1 MAIRNQNRTNGI
13 TIHLSPFYMGLCILA
28 LLGYFIIIFSVVNQS
43 DPLLT
48 SSTGTTGSSNI
59 IHELAK
65 AHNEI
70 EKLTTR
76 ASKSEE
82 YAANLLKLKESTDK
96 KLLLEHE
103 MNQMHMNSLNS
114 NSKSKTNVAYTQGVI
129 ILGMHRSGTSL
140 LGGLMNAMGLN
151 VGSPLIPAGS
161 DNSKG
166 FFERIDVVLQND
178 YIMRKQNIHYSV
190 NMHRYDVKKSLIDI
204 YSEPSGSKF
213 FNEGRRGLAFLNNPK
228 NYPWMLKDPR
238 LCITIRSWLPLL
250 EYIPTV
256 VFQYRNPLD
265 VALSLQKREIEHFKI
280 SRTLKMWY
288 VYNRLGISQSH
299 DLCRVITSHHAV
311 MKNTKGELDRI
322 YNELND
328 CGLQVPHEVSHAKV
342 SEFVDSS
349 LQHGKT
355 QKDDLCK
362 HDLNTILPPE
372 SVWPTKDE
380 SHIQLY
386 RDCLVLFC
394 AMEDRSAFKR
404 DFNFKMDIYV

>member
-1 MAIRNQNRTNGI
+1 MAIRNQDNKNGI
-13 TIHLSPFYMGLCILA
+13 TIVLTPFYLYLGLIG
-28 LLGYFIIIFSVVNQS
+28 LLGYFIVIFSVINQS

-48 SSTGTTGSSNI
+48 SSTGTTGSSNV

-76 ASKSEE
+76 ASKSEQ
-82 YAANLLKLKESTDK
+82 YAANLLKLKESADK
-96 KLLLEHE
+96 KLLFEH
-103 MNQMHMNSLNS
+103 QMSS
-114 NSKSKTNVAYTQGVI
+114 ISKTKTNVEYTQGVI

-151 VGSPLIPAGS
+151 TGSPLIPPAS

-178 YIMRKQNIHYSV
+178 YIMKKQNVHYAG
-190 NMHRYDVKKSLIDI
+190 NMHLYDHKKGLKDI
-204 YSEPSGSKF
+204 YSEPDGSKF

-238 LCITIRSWLPLL
+238 LCITLRTWLPLL

-280 SRTLKMWY
+280 ARTLKMWY
-288 VYNRLGISQSH
+288 VYNRLAITQSH

-311 MKNTKGELDRI
+311 MKNTKTELDRI
-322 YNELND
+322 YNELNS
-328 CGLQVPHEVSHAKV
+328 CGLQVPHEVSNSKV
-342 SEFVDSS
+342 AEFVDSS
-349 LQHGKT
+349 LQHGRT
-355 QKDDLCK
+355 QKEDVCAQDLS
-362 HDLNTILPPE
+362 TILPPQNAWQTTE
-372 SVWPTKDE
+372 E
-380 SHIQLY
+380 LHIKLY

-394 AMEDRSAFKR
+394 SMEDRSAFKR
-404 DFNFKMDIYV
+404 DFKFKLDIFI